1 MSMKKTDLEKNKAM
15 KIVGTMKSS
24 LAPDRFAQGAAAAQ
38 DKKERRARDA
48 AAGLVPFACKLPM
61 DLVRQLHERAVKHE
75 GGLNALVE
83 ALVVKG
89 LEEKSE
95 AGAEAKAAAK
105 AETKADTKVDKK
117 APKDKAAK

>member
-24 LAPDRFAQGAAAAQ
+24 LAPDRFAQGAAAAT

-48 AAGLVPFACKLPM
+48 AAGLVPFACKLPVAM
-61 DLVRQLHERAVKHE
+61 VKQLNDLAATHD

-83 ALVVKG
+83 SLVQKG
-89 LEEKSE
+89 IEESGLK
-95 AGAEAKAAAK
+95 
-105 AETKADTKVDKK
+105 
-117 APKDKAAK
+117 